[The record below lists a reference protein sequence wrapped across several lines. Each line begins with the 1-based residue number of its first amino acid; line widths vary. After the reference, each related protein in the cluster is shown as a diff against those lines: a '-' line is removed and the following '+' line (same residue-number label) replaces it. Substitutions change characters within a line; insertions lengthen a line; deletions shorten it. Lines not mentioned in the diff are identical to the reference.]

1 MQNRSLFL
9 KIISGVIIFGAW
21 EIGGRSGVSFAFPP
35 FSESMAAFLS
45 LVIDGTMFKAYS
57 ETLKPLVVGI
67 IISAILGISLGIW
80 IGLSDKFDWL
90 VSPIFIV
97 MQAAPIAAL
106 IPLLIMVYGI
116 GLTSKV
122 FVVCILVMP
131 VIVLNT
137 SSAVKTLLRIE
148 RRWRRLFR
156 VKILMLFERLYCHH
170 HLQ

>member
-1 MQNRSLFL
+1 MQNRPLFL

-45 LVIDGTMFKAYS
+45 LVMDGTMFKAYA

-67 IISAILGISLGIW
+67 IISGILGISLGIW

-106 IPLLIMVYGI
+106 IPLLI
-116 GLTSKV
+116 
-122 FVVCILVMP
+122 
-131 VIVLNT
+131 IV
-137 SSAVKTLLRIE
+137 
-148 RRWRRLFR
+148 
-156 VKILMLFERLYCHH
+156 
-170 HLQ
+170 